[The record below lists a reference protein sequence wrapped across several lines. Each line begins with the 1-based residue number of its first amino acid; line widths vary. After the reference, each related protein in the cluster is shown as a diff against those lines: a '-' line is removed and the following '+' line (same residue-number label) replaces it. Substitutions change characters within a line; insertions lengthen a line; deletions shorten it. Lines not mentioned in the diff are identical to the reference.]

1 MGLVLA
7 LDMGE
12 IGSQVAAMEFLV
24 GVNEREKE
32 REKEEVSGSS
42 LAGDGETG
50 HGQAD
55 VETEAVFPASRKRG
69 ATSDGEFLRRDEV
82 GGKAKS
88 DIEESGEVCGKRKRP
103 HGRG

>member
-1 MGLVLA
+1 
-7 LDMGE
+7 
-12 IGSQVAAMEFLV
+12 MEFLV
-24 GVNEREKE
+24 GVNE

>member
-7 LDMGE
+7 LNMGE
-12 IGSQVAAMEFLV
+12 IGSQVAAMELLV
-24 GVNEREKE
+24 AVNEREKE
-32 REKEEVSGSS
+32 VVSGSS

-55 VETEAVFPASRKRG
+55 LEAVAVFPASRKRG
-69 ATSDGEFLRRDEV
+69 ATSDGEFLGRDEV